1 MSSNRIDPIAKLKSA
16 FVRPTFSQNNNGI
29 NSSAVAS
36 SSHLNR
42 QPSNGASGSALYGSA
57 KKSKHSDQRQ
67 AKDEDQVGGVGGD
80 EPSFTVWNVQ
90 WRNFQAKK
98 FKTWDR

>member
-1 MSSNRIDPIAKLKSA
+1 MGSNRIDPIAKLKSA

-36 SSHLNR
+36 SIPLNR
-42 QPSNGASGSALYGSA
+42 QTSHGASGSGMYGSS
-57 KKSKHSDQRQ
+57 KKLKLSDHNQM
-67 AKDEDQVGGVGGD
+67 KDENQEGEEVV
-80 EPSFTVWNVQ
+80 EPAFTVWNVQ